1 MGQAWY
7 SDSMTIAD
15 MKDKSAAEKLQGI
28 WIMELSELAG
38 IRKVEVETVK
48 SFYQEWMTSIVLL
61 MKSLSQHIHE
71 VQLLSV
77 LPIQPMDFT

>member
-1 MGQAWY
+1 
-7 SDSMTIAD
+7 MTIAD

-48 SFYQEWMTSIVLL
+48 SF
-61 MKSLSQHIHE
+61 LSRMDDQYRAPYEIH
-71 VQLLSV
+71 VS
-77 LPIQPMDFT
+77 PPMPSPAICGIPRATAGSGR